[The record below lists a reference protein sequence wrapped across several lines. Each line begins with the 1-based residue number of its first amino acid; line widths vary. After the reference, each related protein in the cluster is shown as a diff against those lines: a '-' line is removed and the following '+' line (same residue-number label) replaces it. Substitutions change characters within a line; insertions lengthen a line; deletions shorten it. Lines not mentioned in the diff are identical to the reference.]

1 MKIGIFPG
9 SFNPVHVGH
18 LALANYLAEYE
29 GFDQIWFL
37 ISPQNPLK
45 SKTELMDQNFRL
57 KLLKEAVKGFDKFV
71 VSTIEFDLPKPSYTI
86 NTLQK
91 LRLERPDD
99 QIELII
105 GSDSWATFHR
115 WKDYQTILKNFK
127 IDVYPRRGSDKITFR
142 HPNLHILKGGPKI
155 EISATFIREAVAKG
169 KDVRFYMYNG
179 QFDKLVKSGL
189 IQPEPEPQPEET
201 SEVTE
206 EVKTDSLDIDL
217 TLPEIS
223 LD

>member
-1 MKIGIFPG
+1 MKIGILPG

-57 KLLKEAVKGFDKFV
+57 KLLKDAVKGYDKFV
-71 VSTIEFDLPKPSYTI
+71 VSTIEFELPRPSYTI

-91 LRLERPDD
+91 LRLERPND

-105 GSDSWATFHR
+105 GSDSWSTFHR

-127 IDVYPRRGSDKITFR
+127 IRVYPRRGSDKITFR
-142 HPNLHILKGGPKI
+142 HPNLHIVKGAPKI
-155 EISATFIREAVAKG
+155 EISATFIRESISKE
-169 KDVRFYMYNG
+169 KDVRFYMPHG
-179 QFDKLVKSGL
+179 LFDKVVKSGYIPL
-189 IQPEPEPQPEET
+189 KGEEEEP
-201 SEVTE
+201 E
-206 EVKTDSLDIDL
+206 EVKTDSIDMMDL
-217 TLPEIS
+217 TLPDIS